1 MCDPL
6 VRGTV
11 RRPRGWR
18 ERSGG
23 SDRWDP
29 RPGREITLG
38 LASQQRDL
46 AFYPEN
52 MSHLR
57 VQSRKT
63 KVTPAAA
70 LKMDCAG
77 GGGGGRTG

>member
-1 MCDPL
+1 MG
-6 VRGTV
+6 V
-11 RRPRGWR
+11 
-18 ERSGG
+18 

-38 LASQQRDL
+38 LAGQQKDL

-52 MSHLR
+52 MSHPR
-57 VQSRKT
+57 VLSRKT
-63 KVTPAAA
+63 QVTPAAA

-77 GGGGGRTG
+77 GGGWRTR